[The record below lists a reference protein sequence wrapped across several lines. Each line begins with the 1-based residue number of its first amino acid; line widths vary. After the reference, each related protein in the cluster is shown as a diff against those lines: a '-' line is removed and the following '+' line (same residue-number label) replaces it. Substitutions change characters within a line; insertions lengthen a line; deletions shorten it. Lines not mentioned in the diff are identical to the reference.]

1 MMAARKAPTTR
12 KPTAERKKTG
22 PKGPM
27 KPMTEKELE
36 QLINM
41 IRIQCTRDEICDI
54 LNMSDTTL
62 NRRIKEQGIE
72 GVDNFEALYKKHQG
86 EGKASLRRAQWKAA
100 QDGNPTMLVWLG
112 KQMLGQKDKQELS
125 GPDGGAIPVE
135 IKRTIVDPKA

>member
-1 MMAARKAPTTR
+1 MAARKAPTTR
-12 KPTAERKKTG
+12 KPAAERKKTG

-27 KPMTEKELE
+27 KPMTDKEFE
-36 QLINM
+36 QLVNM

-54 LNMSDTTL
+54 LGMSDTTL

-125 GPDGGAIPVE
+125 GPNGGAIPVE

>member
-12 KPTAERKKTG
+12 KPAAERKKTG

>member
-1 MMAARKAPTTR
+1 MMAARKPA
-12 KPTAERKKTG
+12 AERKKTG
-22 PKGPM
+22 PKGPT
-27 KPMTEKELE
+27 KPMSDKEFE
-36 QLINM
+36 QLVSM

-54 LNMSDTTL
+54 LNMSETTL

-125 GPDGGAIPVE
+125 GPDGGAIPIE

>member
-1 MMAARKAPTTR
+1 MAARKAPTTR
-12 KPTAERKKTG
+12 KPAAERKKTG

-27 KPMTEKELE
+27 KPMTDKELE

-54 LNMSDTTL
+54 LGMSDTTL

-125 GPDGGAIPVE
+125 GPNGGAIPVE

>member
-1 MMAARKAPTTR
+1 M
-12 KPTAERKKTG
+12 TA
-22 PKGPM
+22 
-27 KPMTEKELE
+27 KELG
-36 QLINM
+36 QLVAM
-41 IRIQCTRDEICDI
+41 IRIHCTRDEICDV
-54 LNMSDTTL
+54 LGMSETTL

-112 KQMLGQKDKQELS
+112 KQTLGQKDKQELS

-135 IKRTIVDPKA
+135 IKRTIVDPRA

>member
-1 MMAARKAPTTR
+1 MAARKAPTPR
-12 KPTAERKKTG
+12 KPAAERKKTG
-22 PKGPM
+22 PKGPT
-27 KPMTEKELE
+27 KPMSDKEFE
-36 QLINM
+36 QLVNM

-54 LNMSDTTL
+54 LGMSDTTL
-62 NRRIKEQGIE
+62 NRRIKEQGIP

-125 GPDGGAIPVE
+125 GPDGGAIPVKIE
-135 IKRTIVDPKA
+135 RTIIDPKA

>member
-1 MMAARKAPTTR
+1 MAARKAPTTR
-12 KPTAERKKTG
+12 KPAAARKKTG

-27 KPMTEKELE
+27 KPMTDKELE

-54 LNMSDTTL
+54 LGMSDTTL

-125 GPDGGAIPVE
+125 GPNGGAIPVE